1 MHQMTDGR
9 TCRWPEGHRGCCTL
23 FKPTVY
29 DEIRQERKAQDKKW
43 GGAAHDDVHTQ
54 FDWCEFIRHHTSR
67 AVGGRK
73 KDDYRKQM
81 IRVAALAVAAV
92 QSFDRIHGK
101 TKG

>member
-1 MHQMTDGR
+1 MHTLESGEK
-9 TCRWPEGHRGCCTL
+9 CRFIAGHGGKCSL
-23 FKPTVY
+23 VKLSVY

-54 FDWCEFIRHHTSR
+54 FDWCEFIRHHTNR